1 MFFPSPRM
9 RALKEGR
16 QRVHAAWVLGWPVG
30 DRMVATLAAGV
41 LAAGD
46 LKHLSELWRVKILA
60 VKYCCKNTCSSRNGV

>member
-1 MFFPSPRM
+1 
-9 RALKEGR
+9 
-16 QRVHAAWVLGWPVG
+16 
-30 DRMVATLAAGV
+30 MVATLAAGV